1 MGRPGTG
8 ISTNCSGSR
17 RTAEQ
22 RSRSTI
28 PVYYIIK
35 TLGDSVAMMMPL
47 TTSVA
52 PTPPGAIFFGGGAW
66 ACAYSLGAAVHLRRK
81 FRHLPDIPI
90 GGVSSGAIVALAYI
104 LARSDEE
111 MVSMFDAMSELARI
125 YGTTGTMSL
134 YIHLTLD
141 RVLPI
146 HGTDG
151 TEYQRLN
158 GGRFSVGIT
167 RFPCRPA
174 LICEWK
180 SNQHVHDVIHT
191 SVHVPIYCTY
201 QPTFLAVDGGLSR
214 AFWDISR
221 SGNTI
226 YISPLLQKAHIH
238 PRKSISWS
246 DIIWPST
253 VDRRH
258 DLFEQGGRDA
268 EEYLASPT
276 RPRPARGA
284 IRSLVL
290 WLLRNI
296 VSLGA
301 WPVVAICRMLRWS
314 T

>member
-1 MGRPGTG
+1 
-8 ISTNCSGSR
+8 
-17 RTAEQ
+17 
-22 RSRSTI
+22 
-28 PVYYIIK
+28 
-35 TLGDSVAMMMPL
+35 MMKPL
-47 TTSVA
+47 TKAVA
-52 PTPPGAIFFGGGAW
+52 PTPPGPICFGGGAW

-146 HGTDG
+146 HGTGG

-191 SVHVPIYCTY
+191 SVHVP
-201 QPTFLAVDGGLSR
+201 
-214 AFWDISR
+214 
-221 SGNTI
+221 
-226 YISPLLQKAHIH
+226 YIAHTNPH
-238 PRKSISWS
+238 SWP
-246 DIIWPST
+246 WT
-253 VDRRH
+253 VDFPELSGIFHAVATRSTYHRCCRKHISIHERVSRGRTSYGHQLLIGDTTFSNKGVATRRNTWRAPP
-258 DLFEQGGRDA
+258 DPDPPEAQYGLWSCGCC
-268 EEYLASPT
+268 
-276 RPRPARGA
+276 A
-284 IRSLVL
+284 ISSR
-290 WLLRNI
+290 
-296 VSLGA
+296 
-301 WPVVAICRMLRWS
+301 
-314 T
+314 